1 MRRGDVARGDLG
13 GIPRIRCDDKRR
25 AASSP
30 PVPSP
35 SRRRR
40 RRAGLGVNGRPWARV
55 LASLPWRRRRQER
68 GGSGGPCE
76 SLNSKQAA
84 SISTASR
91 FPCLQHASG
100 AATSRDAA
108 RLPAGGGRCEH
119 EQVSGPKN
127 RLRAVRAFG
136 RSSRASAGRQAEN
149 GRENWAPIC
158 DHAAPSVETGRHCTD
173 SGQPFGGPA
182 RDSATPA
189 LTGSDST
196 HGRVTSCR
204 GYYERSI
211 SILIGSTPTRSRPR
225 LP

>member
-1 MRRGDVARGDLG
+1 MTSGGRRPVRPFLPPRDSAAAARVSAFTGGRGRGPSRVCTGGGDVASGEDRAD
-13 GIPRIRCDDKRR
+13 R
-25 AASSP
+25 AA
-30 PVPSP
+30 
-35 SRRRR
+35 
-40 RRAGLGVNGRPWARV
+40 
-55 LASLPWRRRRQER
+55 
-68 GGSGGPCE
+68 CE

-91 FPCLQHASG
+91 FPYLQHASG

-158 DHAAPSVETGRHCTD
+158 DPAAPLVETGRHCAD
-173 SGQPFGGPA
+173 SGQPLGGPA

-189 LTGSDST
+189 LTGPDST

-204 GYYERSI
+204 GYYEWST